1 MTESHDTYQRIIES
15 ARDLMYASSYAE
27 VGVAAI
33 CEKAEVKKGSF
44 YHFFKSKQEL
54 TLAVIDTYFNHFKDE
69 LLAKAFSA
77 DVSPLKQIEH
87 LFHALIEM
95 QIEVH
100 HQTGQIFGCPFGN
113 LATEL
118 ATQDE
123 PIRHKLEHVFTQ
135 IGALLQETLQQAVE
149 QGELDAV
156 DTAATGQAML
166 AYFEGILL
174 LAKTKNDPALLHQ
187 LSPAILKIRIPTQA

>member
-1 MTESHDTYQRIIES
+1 MTESHDTYHRIIES

-54 TLAVIDTYFNHFKDE
+54 TLAVIDAYFANFKDE
-69 LLAKAFSA
+69 LATKAFA
-77 DVSPLKQIEH
+77 TNVSPLKQIER
-87 LFHALIEM
+87 LFQALIDM
-95 QIEVH
+95 QIEVYA
-100 HQTGQIFGCPFGN
+100 QAGQILGCPFGN

-118 ATQDE
+118 ATQNE
-123 PIRHKLEHVFTQ
+123 PIRCKIDQVFSHM
-135 IGALLQETLQQAVE
+135 GALLQETLQKAVE
-149 QGELDAV
+149 QGELENI

-174 LAKTKNDPALLHQ
+174 LAKTKNDPELLRQ
-187 LSPAILKIRIPTQA
+187 LSPAVLKIHIPIQA